1 MHLITE
7 GTGQEGT
14 WYSPWLRDIT
24 WADFCSWKNSGVWQ
38 SGTEEPTLGWELK
51 DLDFLSDSAT
61 LFLCDLTLNYFL
73 SLLLCFLTCKNERG
87 CEDLYVSFHP
97 IQTMTDRWMARW
109 GTCQVIPGE
118 LECEVTDVGKWGWPS
133 IFTSSELEFTLY
145 FSKSDRL
152 ENDYKLVRHSR

>member
-97 IQTMTDRWMARW
+97 IQTMTDRWMPDGGPVKSFQESWNVRSRMSGSGDDLAFSHP
-109 GTCQVIPGE
+109 QS
-118 LECEVTDVGKWGWPS
+118 L
-133 IFTSSELEFTLY
+133 SSHCTFRSQTG
-145 FSKSDRL
+145 
-152 ENDYKLVRHSR
+152 